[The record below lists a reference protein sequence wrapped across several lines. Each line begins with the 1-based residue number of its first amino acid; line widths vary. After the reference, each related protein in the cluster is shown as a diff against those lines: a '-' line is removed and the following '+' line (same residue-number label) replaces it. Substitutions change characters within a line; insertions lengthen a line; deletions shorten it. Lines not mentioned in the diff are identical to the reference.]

1 MQRLQASLVPL
12 LIGLIIAGTTAWL
25 TLGRVAVTRAEMTE
39 AIIPQERQMQSM
51 AEDLKSISSDM
62 SAMKTKQAVLEQKI
76 DMLAEQIKEL
86 RAR

>member
-1 MQRLQASLVPL
+1 MQRLQATLVPL

-51 AEDLKSISSDM
+51 AEDLKSISVDM
-62 SAMKTKQAVLEQKI
+62 AAMKTKQAVLEQKI

-86 RAR
+86 RAK